1 MLETTS
7 FDDIQIAMYRGL
19 RAMKTDPDPKTVCYS
34 LQKQPEM
41 LETMNFHGV
50 KIAVNQGSL
59 HIVQIA
65 VYRGSRDMKTVPG
78 PQNSVLYPTK
88 TTRNARKDEF

>member
-19 RAMKTDPDPKTVCYS
+19 RDMKTDPDPKTVCYI

-41 LETMNFHGV
+41 LETTNFHDI

-59 HIVQIA
+59 HIKI
-65 VYRGSRDMKTVPG
+65 VPG
-78 PQNSVLYPTK
+78 PQNEEL
-88 TTRNARKDEF
+88 

>member
-7 FDDIQIAMYRGL
+7 LDDIQIAMYRGL
-19 RAMKTDPDPKTVCYS
+19 RDMKTDPDPKTVCYS

-50 KIAVNQGSL
+50 KIAVKQGSL
-59 HIVQIA
+59 HIEI
-65 VYRGSRDMKTVPG
+65 VPG
-78 PQNSVLYPTK
+78 PQNKVL
-88 TTRNARKDEF
+88 